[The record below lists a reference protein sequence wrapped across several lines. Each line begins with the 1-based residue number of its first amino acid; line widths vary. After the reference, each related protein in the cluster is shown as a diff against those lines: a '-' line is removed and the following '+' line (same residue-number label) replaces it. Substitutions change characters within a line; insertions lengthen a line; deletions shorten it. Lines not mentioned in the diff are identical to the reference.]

1 MVHSNPFFPNNN
13 QNNENH
19 GGQEEMMDLEAQVLC
34 DTPEDRVPNVVEVE
48 LEPEEVLDIDR
59 IAPLLSCS
67 LVKNY
72 TMLLKE
78 RTWQPEHD
86 NRYKD
91 AIAICR

>member
-19 GGQEEMMDLEAQVLC
+19 GGQEDEMMDLEAQVLC

-48 LEPEEVLDIDR
+48 LEPEEVLDIDP

-72 TMLLKE
+72 TMLVL
-78 RTWQPEHD
+78 
-86 NRYKD
+86 
-91 AIAICR
+91 